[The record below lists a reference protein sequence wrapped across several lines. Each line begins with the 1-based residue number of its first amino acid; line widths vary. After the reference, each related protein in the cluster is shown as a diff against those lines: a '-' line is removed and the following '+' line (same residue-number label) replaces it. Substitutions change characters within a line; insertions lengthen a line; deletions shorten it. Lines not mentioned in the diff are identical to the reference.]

1 MLINKKNLEIVSHCA
16 AESER
21 GYLTQGLQFTG
32 NGTVATNGYYS
43 IAISAL
49 EKNPD
54 IRNHSVVSQADA
66 QTLLL
71 LAGENNKIEVEM
83 LPNLVRSLGVEME
96 TLKDGKIPW
105 LDGWKDGLPVS
116 QQIDI
121 DVNYLLALVQAAIT
135 FGGKM
140 LRIRFAP
147 NSTEPIR
154 LDTINTETKQKFYGL
169 LMPLGPGANDKAFG
183 TIEHPVVTAPPAPV
197 VPAPPAPVEEDEFAK
212 AMRLAAEM

>member
-71 LAGENNKIEVEM
+71 LAGENNKIEVDLLSNM
-83 LPNLVRSLGVEME
+83 VRSLGVEME

-154 LDTINTETKQKFYGL
+154 LDTINTVAGATAFAVPQATATIGTAGAGVVNCISTPAAAAGVAPTGL
-169 LMPLGPGANDKAFG
+169 AVNGGAWACQRGN
-183 TIEHPVVTAPPAPV
+183 
-197 VPAPPAPVEEDEFAK
+197 
-212 AMRLAAEM
+212 